1 MEIPQVNGR
10 LIPGRAKTLLVYS
23 EPDAVPDTEDL
34 IRCDQTLGCKRIQQ
48 PRVDEHQRKN
58 SFDGSSVRI
67 GFHGIFLGKGKPAGF
82 AADSPGFA
90 MAPAS
95 NARTGV
101 SKCLTIATHTLTKHD
116 SKVLALSDT

>member
-23 EPDAVPDTEDL
+23 EPDAVPDTEDVIGRNQAL
-34 IRCDQTLGCKRIQQ
+34 ACERIQQ
-48 PRVDEHQRKN
+48 PCIDKHQREN
-58 SFDGSSVRI
+58 GFDGSSVRI
-67 GFHGIFLGKGKPAGF
+67 GFHGIFLVKGKPAGF

-101 SKCLTIATHTLTKHD
+101 SKCLTIATHTLTKCD
-116 SKVLALSDT
+116 SKFLALSDT

>member
-23 EPDAVPDTEDL
+23 EPDAVPDTEDVIGRNQAL
-34 IRCDQTLGCKRIQQ
+34 ACERIQQ
-48 PRVDEHQRKN
+48 PCIDKHQREN
-58 SFDGSSVRI
+58 GFDGSSVRI
-67 GFHGIFLGKGKPAGF
+67 GFHGIFLVKGKPAGF

-101 SKCLTIATHTLTKHD
+101 SQCLTIATRSLGRLNKN
-116 SKVLALSDT
+116 SIYQSDA